1 MAILRIS
8 KKTSD
13 IPLSTVF
20 IDKYMCSANATY
32 VKVYIYA
39 LRLSYDNSVNT
50 FGLGDISNA
59 LGVLE
64 SDVVNAF
71 KYWDSVGVVKF
82 ANAPDNDFSLEF
94 LELIEKAEKAVAPK
108 IVQDDTSVK
117 EATQKPTY
125 TAKEI
130 AIYIENNKGIK
141 NMYEVAT
148 KILGKPLSTN
158 DTIILYSFY
167 DWLRLP
173 KDVILVLL
181 EYCVSLG
188 KTSMR
193 YIEKVAISWAD
204 QEINTLRR
212 ANKFVNKQNERQC
225 YLSNLKKILQI
236 NDRDFTEYELK
247 YIDEWTSTLKASEE
261 EIKKAYE
268 LTIINTAK
276 LSFPYMNTIL
286 KSWNEKGEKSSKAS
300 KPTKKTQ
307 FSDYSTS
314 SEINDFE
321 KMILKKRV
329 GKSNDKV

>member
-1 MAILRIS
+1 MATLRIS
-8 KKTSD
+8 KKSSD
-13 IPLSTVF
+13 IPLSTIF
-20 IDKYMCSANATY
+20 IDKYMCGANATF

-50 FGLGDISNA
+50 FGLKDISNA

-64 SDVVNAF
+64 SDVVSAF

-82 ANAPDNDFSLEF
+82 ANADDGDFSLEF
-94 LELIEKAEKAVAPK
+94 IELSEKTVAPK
-108 IVQDDTSVK
+108 KADETAPAK
-117 EATQKPTY
+117 EVTEKPTY

-141 NMYEVAT
+141 NMYELAT

-204 QEINTLRR
+204 QEINTIRR
-212 ANKFVNKQNERQC
+212 ANKFVNKQNERQS

-236 NDRDFTEYELK
+236 KDRDFSEYELK
-247 YIDEWTSTLKASEE
+247 YIDEWTSTLKVSEE
-261 EIKKAYE
+261 EVKKAYE
-268 LTIINTAK
+268 LTIINTSK
-276 LSFPYMNTIL
+276 LSFPYMNKIL
-286 KSWNEKGEKSSKAS
+286 VSWSENGEKAPKST
-300 KPTKKTQ
+300 KPVKKTQ
-307 FSDYSTS
+307 FNNYSSS
-314 SEINDFE
+314 SEISDFE
-321 KMILKKRV
+321 KLMLKKRV
-329 GKSNDKV
+329 EKTNKES

>member
-1 MAILRIS
+1 MATLRIS
-8 KKTSD
+8 KKSSD
-13 IPLSTVF
+13 IPLSTIF
-20 IDKYMCSANATY
+20 IDKYMCGANATF

-50 FGLGDISNA
+50 FGLSDISNA

-64 SDVVNAF
+64 SDVVSAF

-82 ANAPDNDFSLEF
+82 SNAPDNDFSLEF
-94 LELIEKAEKAVAPK
+94 LELSEKAEKAVAPK
-108 IVQDDTSVK
+108 NIQEDTSVK
-117 EATQKPTY
+117 EATKKPTY

-148 KILGKPLSTN
+148 KLLGKPLSTN

-181 EYCVSLG
+181 EYCASLG

-212 ANKFVNKQNERQC
+212 ANKFVNKQNERHN

-236 NDRDFTEYELK
+236 KDRNFTEYELK
-247 YIDEWTSTLKASEE
+247 YIDEWTNNLKVTEE
-261 EIKKAYE
+261 EIKEAYE
-268 LTIINTAK
+268 LTIINTTK
-276 LSFPYMNTIL
+276 LSFPYMNKIL
-286 KSWNEKGEKSSKAS
+286 VSWNEKGEKPSKAT
-300 KPTKKTQ
+300 KPSKKTQ
-307 FSDYSTS
+307 FNDYSTS

-321 KMILKKRV
+321 KMMLKKRV
-329 GKSNDKV
+329 GKTTDN

>member
-1 MAILRIS
+1 MATLRIS
-8 KKTSD
+8 KKSSD
-13 IPLSTVF
+13 IPLSTIF
-20 IDKYMCSANATY
+20 IDKYMCGANATF

-50 FGLGDISNA
+50 FGLKDISNA

-64 SDVVNAF
+64 SDVVSAF

-82 ANAPDNDFSLEF
+82 TNADDGDFSLEF
-94 LELIEKAEKAVAPK
+94 KELSEKTVTPKKADETAPA
-108 IVQDDTSVK
+108 K
-117 EATQKPTY
+117 EVTEKPTY

-141 NMYEVAT
+141 NMYELAT

-204 QEINTLRR
+204 QEINTIRR
-212 ANKFVNKQNERQC
+212 ANKFVNKQNERQS

-236 NDRDFTEYELK
+236 KDRDFSEYELK
-247 YIDEWTSTLKASEE
+247 YIDEWTSTLKVSEE
-261 EIKKAYE
+261 EVKKAYE
-268 LTIINTAK
+268 LTIINTSK
-276 LSFPYMNTIL
+276 LSFPYMNKIL
-286 KSWNEKGEKSSKAS
+286 VSWRENGEKAPKST
-300 KPTKKTQ
+300 KPVKKTQ
-307 FSDYSTS
+307 FNNYSSS
-314 SEINDFE
+314 SEISDFE
-321 KMILKKRV
+321 KLMLKKRV
-329 GKSNDKV
+329 EKTNKES

>member
-1 MAILRIS
+1 MATLRIS
-8 KKTSD
+8 KKSSD
-13 IPLSTVF
+13 IPLSTIF

-39 LRLSYDNSVNT
+39 LRLSYDNVENA
-50 FGLGDISNA
+50 FGLKDIADA

-64 SDVVNAF
+64 SDVVSAF

-82 ANAPDNDFSLEF
+82 SNADDGDFSLEF
-94 LELIEKAEKAVAPK
+94 LELSEKAEKTFAPK
-108 IVQDDTSVK
+108 KIQENTSIK
-117 EATQKPTY
+117 EATEKPTY

-141 NMYEVAT
+141 NMYECAS

-173 KDVILVLL
+173 KDVVLVLL

-204 QEINTLRR
+204 QEINTIRR
-212 ANKFVNKQNERQC
+212 ANKFVNKQNERQS
-225 YLSNLKKILQI
+225 YLSTLKKILQI
-236 NDRDFTEYELK
+236 KDRDFTEYELK
-247 YIDEWTSTLKASEE
+247 YIDEWTNTLKVTEE
-261 EIKKAYE
+261 EIKEAYE
-268 LTIINTAK
+268 LTIINTTK
-276 LSFPYMNTIL
+276 LSFPYMNKIL
-286 KSWNEKGEKSSKAS
+286 VSWNEKPQKSV
-300 KPTKKTQ
+300 KPSKKTQ
-307 FSDYSTS
+307 FNDYSAS

-321 KMILKKRV
+321 KMMLKKRV
-329 GKSNDKV
+329 GKTTDN